1 MSYSNKYRIGTDIPM
16 QLTLTDS
23 GVNVNWNDVTVEKV
37 AIMNMDQ
44 EAFAGLCS
52 FSVNSQDPTKLDV
65 VYDADQQV
73 YLGDCRIV
81 IIITA
86 EGSQATYDA
95 EGFCLVS
102 SISEATGTPTSE
114 DPAEVGITVENLPS
128 STITAI
134 LDACLQATADSVS
147 QQSTVASAEQ
157 GRVTAEQARVNAEA
171 ARVLAE
177 QARVNAEAERVNKEA
192 ARVTAEQNR
201 VNAEAARV
209 GAEQARVT
217 AEQNRVNAEA
227 ARVLAE
233 GGRVSAE
240 ADRVL
245 AEQNRVNAEAARVG
259 AEQARVTAEQNRVN
273 AEAARVL
280 AEQARVNAEQARVNA
295 EAARVLAEQARADAE
310 TARQS
315 GYSGFNTR
323 ITANES
329 LLDNLKRDLGYNA
342 TSSIITLTAGQAGK
356 YVKCATRS
364 AEANAGFN
372 ISAPFNV
379 DACSELLIKTGYN
392 PSDNDHASL
401 DISVV
406 AIYEEMERVRT
417 VQAED
422 GNGNPLY
429 YEVDEDGNPTTTQ
442 TTVDTPYPVYTT
454 ETYTEYRYLPNN
466 EDRFVAI
473 PDSGYYIANIPQS
486 CKCVISYKPG
496 VSDLSVIV
504 VKHGALA
511 NITSQI
517 FGIYEHRTMGE
528 AVTQLA
534 LRISALEAKADKM
547 GSAQADKIDAFE
559 YRSYLYP
566 VLLRG
571 AGAPAA
577 AVIPDNLP
585 DGLPWDGIPVFIGQ
599 MYMDTTNRKLYLA
612 FGNSAVSDWAALN

>member
-171 ARVLAE
+171 
-177 QARVNAEAERVNKEA
+177 ERVNKEA
-192 ARVTAEQNR
+192 ARVT
-201 VNAEAARV
+201 
-209 GAEQARVT
+209 
-217 AEQNRVNAEA
+217 
-227 ARVLAE
+227 
-233 GGRVSAE
+233 
-240 ADRVL
+240 